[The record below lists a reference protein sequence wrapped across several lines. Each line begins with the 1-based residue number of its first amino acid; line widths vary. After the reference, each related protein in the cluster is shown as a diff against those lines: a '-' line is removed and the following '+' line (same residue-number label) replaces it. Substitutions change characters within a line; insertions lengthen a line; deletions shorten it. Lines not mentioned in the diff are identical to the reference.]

1 MSYDTSDFFLRRFLR
16 LMLDT
21 KLADAHQCF
30 SRSAFFSL
38 PLSTSLRHI
47 PWRSTISVSAF
58 NVWYLC
64 SGSVL
69 RFDGTVLS
77 QEIVMKMLE
86 IGMLF
91 ILSTSCQH
99 AMTQQNFFDALSRWL
114 HSLAGR
120 LRSCTR
126 SLDGI
131 TMEVALVKSMHL
143 LKHRKPFGLFKRSE
157 LLNLASTTLFSRGR
171 TSS

>member
-1 MSYDTSDFFLRRFLR
+1 MTLPISFYVVFFVLCLT
-16 LMLDT
+16 LNWLT
-21 KLADAHQCF
+21 LI
-30 SRSAFFSL
+30 SAFRVQHSSLYRSL
-38 PLSTSLRHI
+38 PLFVTFHGEAQFLFLLLTFDI
-47 PWRSTISVSAF
+47 M
-58 NVWYLC
+58 
-64 SGSVL
+64 L
-69 RFDGTVLS
+69 RFDGAVLS